1 MNIFY
6 KLNFDLLNFLIT
18 MTMLFQTL
26 LVFTFSLPVNFR
38 IQSHKWTLNRPSQTL
53 GYVFIPISY
62 AKLKPHFFSV
72 SFLFSV
78 SVSLTLSFFIYMCI
92 YIYICMYV
100 YIYTYIL
107 YIYIHT
113 YIYIYIYTLKI
124 VKYMKLI
131 LLLCILI
138 YPLSTLFTLQ
148 YKQYIYKQIY
158 KFTSRSHTQT
168 TSFSERR

>member
-78 SVSLTLSFFIYMCI
+78 SVSLTLSLFIYMCI
-92 YIYICMYV
+92 YIYIYVCMSI
-100 YIYTYIL
+100 YIHIY
-107 YIYIHT
+107 YIYIYT
-113 YIYIYIYTLKI
+113 YIYIYIYIEDCEIHETYIITLYI
-124 VKYMKLI
+124 N
-131 LLLCILI
+131 
-138 YPLSTLFTLQ
+138 LS
-148 YKQYIYKQIY
+148 IE
-158 KFTSRSHTQT
+158 H
-168 TSFSERR
+168 SFYSTI

>member
-148 YKQYIYKQIY
+148 YKQYIYKQIN